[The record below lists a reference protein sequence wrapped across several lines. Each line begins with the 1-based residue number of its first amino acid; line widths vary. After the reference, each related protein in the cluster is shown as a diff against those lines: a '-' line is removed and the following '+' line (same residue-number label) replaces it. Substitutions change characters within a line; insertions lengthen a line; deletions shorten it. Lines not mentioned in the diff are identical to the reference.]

1 MAATKVETL
10 TQPRDSLPNVYTSVT
25 AREVDFV
32 TRFGDNWEAL
42 RNILGITRPI
52 RKTPGTS
59 LVSYTAS
66 IDLES
71 GSVDPGEVI
80 PYSKTTIVQATKS
93 DLTIEK
99 YAKAVPIE
107 DVNKYGAEIA
117 VEKSDDAFLTK
128 LQNVVMGK
136 FYTFLNTGS
145 LTKTAATWQDA
156 LAKAQGEVLNKFATI
171 QKDVTQVVGF
181 ANILDAYDYLG
192 TANISVQTQFGIN
205 YIKDFMGYSTLFLLP
220 ALLAGQSVYIHFDG
234 ADYRAVVTV
243 NDTFVGEHEGFFSP
257 FEFEITGIVKDGTN
271 RLKVELYND
280 HIYMGN
286 DPGGSEETEG
296 DKLYA
301 ATGLGWDGPLDG
313 WHHCPSGTG
322 IYNRVYVEI
331 RNSVHI
337 SDLYIRPLD
346 GKAEAW
352 LEIQNDRYDTLPVEL
367 SLSLYGQNFPE
378 TVFEDHRF
386 TPETTR
392 FVGMGDSLTEAAV
405 KSELGKGIP
414 MPLKHGKNLYKLK
427 FDLPDA
433 KLWDLETPY
442 LYQLHAAVL
451 VNGTCTDRL
460 AQQFGMRSFT
470 QDTESPQRKGMFYL
484 NGRSIRL
491 RGANTMGFEQQD
503 VLRGDLPQLIDDILL
518 AKLCN
523 MNFLRLTQ
531 RPVQDE
537 VYEYC
542 DKLGLMTQTDLPL
555 FGVMRRFRVP
565 EGIRQAEEMARMVRK
580 HPCNI
585 VVSYINEPFPNANN
599 EPHRHLTRPELEN
612 FFTCCDLVVK
622 LSNPD
627 QVIKHV
633 DGDYDPPTDGMPDN
647 HCYPMW
653 YNGHGIDI
661 GRLHRGYWL
670 PVKPGWYYGCGEYGA
685 EGLDSAEVM
694 EECYPRE
701 WLREPFDP
709 GHIVRSQTKSFSGF
723 FYDAQEDMQ
732 GWISRS
738 QRYQAFAARMM
749 TEAFRRDDRMVSNA
763 IHLFIDAWP
772 SGWMKSIMDC
782 KRIPKQAYFAYR
794 DALAPLLVSLRTD
807 RFAYTAGETIQ
818 IEAFLCND
826 TAKSGAYTLAFELY
840 NEQNKLI
847 QTGRIPA
854 HADACRAVYIAS
866 AEFPAETAQD
876 RETLTLRAVLLDGN
890 GDVVND
896 TEQKLTVFQD
906 VTVVPNDNVV
916 ILKLEPGLHTVAGE
930 TVTVK
935 PCGMLP
941 LHFVSRKTEHPAV
954 DEFKEQDFSY
964 WYDAKEDCITPL
976 LDTTFTAE
984 GFTPILLSNNMD
996 EQGNWGPVLAAAEKL
1011 YEGKHYVICQLD
1023 LRQENPVAKRFLRNL
1038 YRLGTK

>member
-1 MAATKVETL
+1 M
-10 TQPRDSLPNVYTSVT
+10 
-25 AREVDFV
+25 
-32 TRFGDNWEAL
+32 
-42 RNILGITRPI
+42 
-52 RKTPGTS
+52 
-59 LVSYTAS
+59 
-66 IDLES
+66 
-71 GSVDPGEVI
+71 
-80 PYSKTTIVQATKS
+80 
-93 DLTIEK
+93 
-99 YAKAVPIE
+99 
-107 DVNKYGAEIA
+107 
-117 VEKSDDAFLTK
+117 
-128 LQNVVMGK
+128 
-136 FYTFLNTGS
+136 
-145 LTKTAATWQDA
+145 
-156 LAKAQGEVLNKFATI
+156 
-171 QKDVTQVVGF
+171 
-181 ANILDAYDYLG
+181 
-192 TANISVQTQFGIN
+192 
-205 YIKDFMGYSTLFLLP
+205 
-220 ALLAGQSVYIHFDG
+220 
-234 ADYRAVVTV
+234 
-243 NDTFVGEHEGFFSP
+243 
-257 FEFEITGIVKDGTN
+257 
-271 RLKVELYND
+271 
-280 HIYMGN
+280 
-286 DPGGSEETEG
+286 
-296 DKLYA
+296 
-301 ATGLGWDGPLDG
+301 
-313 WHHCPSGTG
+313 
-322 IYNRVYVEI
+322 EI

-405 KSELGKGIP
+405 KSEFGKGIP

-484 NGRSIRL
+484 NGCSIRL

-565 EGIRQAEEMARMVRK
+565 EGIRQAEELARMVRK
-580 HPCNI
+580 HPCNV

-599 EPHRHLTRPELEN
+599 EPHRHLLRPELEN

-633 DGDYDPPTDGMPDN
+633 DGDYDPPTDGIPDN

-847 QTGRIPA
+847 QTGRVPA

-896 TEQKLTVFQD
+896 AEQKLTVFQD

-941 LHFVSRKTEHPAV
+941 LHFVSRKTGHPAV

-976 LDTTFTAE
+976 LDTTFTVE

>member
-1 MAATKVETL
+1 MDQFAQIAANGIGGNAALLEPTAPIPHETVICRL
-10 TQPRDSLPNVYTSVT
+10 EQADTQPIAVKPHLSTTEELKTELAAMREAYRPFLENHAPAFESL
-25 AREVDFV
+25 R
-32 TRFGDNWEAL
+32 R
-42 RNILGITRPI
+42 RM
-52 RKTPGTS
+52 
-59 LVSYTAS
+59 
-66 IDLES
+66 
-71 GSVDPGEVI
+71 
-80 PYSKTTIVQATKS
+80 
-93 DLTIEK
+93 DLTSFLRDGQPVTIPE
-99 YAKAVPIE
+99 YGGPI
-107 DVNKYGAEIA
+107 GACKKTYE
-117 VEKSDDAFLTK
+117 T
-128 LQNVVMGK
+128 
-136 FYTFLNTGS
+136 TF
-145 LTKTAATWQDA
+145 
-156 LAKAQGEVLNKFATI
+156 E
-171 QKDVTQVVGF
+171 
-181 ANILDAYDYLG
+181 
-192 TANISVQTQFGIN
+192 
-205 YIKDFMGYSTLFLLP
+205 LP

-234 ADYRAVVTV
+234 ADYHAVVTV

-442 LYQLHAAVL
+442 LYQLQAAVL
-451 VNGTCTDRL
+451 VNGACTDRL

-470 QDTESPQRKGMFYL
+470 QDTENPQRKGMFYL
-484 NGRSIRL
+484 NGRPIRL

-555 FGVMRRFRVP
+555 FGVMRRFHVP
-565 EGIRQAEEMARMVRK
+565 EGIRQAEELARMVRR
-580 HPCNI
+580 HPCNV

-599 EPHRHLTRPELEN
+599 EPHRHLLRPELES

-694 EECYPRE
+694 EKYYPRE

-723 FYDAQEDMQ
+723 FYDAQENMQ
-732 GWISRS
+732 SWIDRS
-738 QRYQAFAARMM
+738 QRYQAFATHIM

-794 DALAPLLVSLRTD
+794 NALAPLLVSLRTD
-807 RFAYTAGETIQ
+807 RFAYTVGETIQ

-826 TAKSGAYTLAFELY
+826 TANSGEYTLAFELY
-840 NEQNKLI
+840 TEQNELT
-847 QTGRIPA
+847 QTGCVHA
-854 HADACRAVYIAS
+854 HTEACHAAYIAS

-876 RETLTLRAVLLDGN
+876 REELTLRAVLLDGSGN
-890 GDVVND
+890 AVNYA
-896 TEQKLTVFQD
+896 EQKLTVFQA
-906 VTVVPNDNVV
+906 VTVVPNDDVV
-916 ILKLEPGLHTVAGE
+916 MLKLKPGIHTVAGE

-941 LHFVSRKTEHPAV
+941 LHFVSRKTGHPSVA
-954 DEFKEQDFSY
+954 EFTEMDFSY
-964 WYDAKEDCITPL
+964 WYNTKEDYITPL

-984 GFTPILLSNNMD
+984 RFTPILLSNNMD

-1011 YEGKHYVICQLD
+1011 YEGKRYVICQLD

-1038 YRLGTK
+1038 CRLGTK

>member
-1 MAATKVETL
+1 MKIRKLTALLLTLCMIFSLSVAAFAAEPEAHTIYDSAPDEEATVSAETTTSGTIPGSKIKWELNEHNWLTISGSGDCEPFTSKDDQPWAAVRDQITQVWFDDMDALHIADLAYWFEDCVHLTTAEIPSTTPTIGKHAFYNCPKLSTL
-10 TQPRDSLPNVYTSVT
+10 TIYYGEDILESIGEEASWRENDSGDTLYIGYIIGYPKSSVPFYDYDWAGSNRNNKYFYDLYGVYSDTPAAVGIMSAPGISVT
-25 AREVDFV
+25 
-32 TRFGDNWEAL
+32 
-42 RNILGITRPI
+42 
-52 RKTPGTS
+52 S
-59 LVSYTAS
+59 
-66 IDLES
+66 
-71 GSVDPGEVI
+71 
-80 PYSKTTIVQATKS
+80 
-93 DLTIEK
+93 
-99 YAKAVPIE
+99 
-107 DVNKYGAEIA
+107 
-117 VEKSDDAFLTK
+117 
-128 LQNVVMGK
+128 
-136 FYTFLNTGS
+136 TGS
-145 LTKTAATWQDA
+145 IIGNCPSCGKYSF
-156 LAKAQGEVLNKFATI
+156 QGTYVEVAHSSR
-171 QKDVTQVVGF
+171 GH
-181 ANILDAYDYLG
+181 ANYNECNSCHYVQYLG
-192 TANISVQTQFGIN
+192 TYTTKSHGSGAYGSGTCPDCGSHTWV
-205 YIKDFMGYSTLFLLP
+205 L
-220 ALLAGQSVYIHFDG
+220 QSQQ
-234 ADYRAVVTV
+234 
-243 NDTFVGEHEGFFSP
+243 
-257 FEFEITGIVKDGTN
+257 
-271 RLKVELYND
+271 
-280 HIYMGN
+280 
-286 DPGGSEETEG
+286 
-296 DKLYA
+296 A
-301 ATGLGWDGPLDG
+301 ATCTSNGYRSYS
-313 WHHCPSGTG
+313 C
-322 IYNRVYVEI
+322 
-331 RNSVHI
+331 
-337 SDLYIRPLD
+337 
-346 GKAEAW
+346 AC
-352 LEIQNDRYDTLPVEL
+352 
-367 SLSLYGQNFPE
+367 GQ
-378 TVFEDHRF
+378 T
-386 TPETTR
+386 
-392 FVGMGDSLTEAAV
+392 
-405 KSELGKGIP
+405 KSETIYASG
-414 MPLKHGKNLYKLK
+414 H
-427 FDLPDA
+427 
-433 KLWDLETPY
+433 
-442 LYQLHAAVL
+442 
-451 VNGTCTDRL
+451 
-460 AQQFGMRSFT
+460 
-470 QDTESPQRKGMFYL
+470 
-484 NGRSIRL
+484 
-491 RGANTMGFEQQD
+491 
-503 VLRGDLPQLIDDILL
+503 
-518 AKLCN
+518 
-523 MNFLRLTQ
+523 
-531 RPVQDE
+531 
-537 VYEYC
+537 
-542 DKLGLMTQTDLPL
+542 
-555 FGVMRRFRVP
+555 
-565 EGIRQAEEMARMVRK
+565 
-580 HPCNI
+580 
-585 VVSYINEPFPNANN
+585 SY
-599 EPHRHLTRPELEN
+599 
-612 FFTCCDLVVK
+612 
-622 LSNPD
+622 S
-627 QVIKHV
+627 
-633 DGDYDPPTDGMPDN
+633 
-647 HCYPMW
+647 YPMW

-847 QTGRIPA
+847 QTGRVPA
-854 HADACRAVYIAS
+854 HADACRAAYIAS

-941 LHFVSRKTEHPAV
+941 LHFVSRKTGHPAV
-954 DEFKEQDFSY
+954 AEFKEQDFSY

-976 LDTTFTAE
+976 LDTTFIAK

-1011 YEGKHYVICQLD
+1011 YEGKRYVICQLD